1 MEASGVR
8 QRSPA
13 RGERSGA
20 GRGPFRLAARAEKRA
35 VEGVRGGQRWCAR
48 RASIKQRAESW
59 GALAG
64 GACGR
69 AWYSLPAGAMGRY
82 TGQTCRLS
90 FMLVLTAGFFV
101 AELVSGYV
109 GNSIALVSD
118 SFSML
123 SDLIALCV
131 GLATGRISR
140 RRRRSPR
147 ASFGYGRAEV
157 VGALSNAVFL
167 AALYFTILM
176 EALQRLARPEAISDA
191 PLILVVGALGLAVNV
206 VGLLVFQNWAACCP
220 ACCRPA
226 PAPASPPSHDD
237 ESPPDGPDS
246 SSALEGP
253 SGRPPQRGQEG
264 AAEASSEDQAGDP
277 INTPKQP
284 EEEVIKKK
292 EKKSEALNIRGVL
305 LHVMGDALG
314 SVVVVVA
321 ASIFY
326 VLPLDE
332 NTPCNWQCYI
342 DPSLTVIMVIIILSS
357 AFPLIK
363 ETAIILLQ
371 MVPKGVNMQI
381 LANKLSDVPGVS
393 SIHEVHVWELVSG
406 KNIATLHVKCHTSS
420 DYQEASYRMR
430 EVFHEAGVHSVTIQP
445 EYTDH
450 KSPEI
455 LCSAP
460 CISKACDPQLC
471 CSQQEATLVQVG
483 NGYKEKNGSIT
494 PSLKKA
500 YKNSV
505 EIPIEPIWAEDV
517 VKKDKSKKDTLNET
531 GNSRPYIHSTRF

>member
-1 MEASGVR
+1 
-8 QRSPA
+8 
-13 RGERSGA
+13 
-20 GRGPFRLAARAEKRA
+20 
-35 VEGVRGGQRWCAR
+35 
-48 RASIKQRAESW
+48 
-59 GALAG
+59 
-64 GACGR
+64 
-69 AWYSLPAGAMGRY
+69 MGRY
-82 TGQTCRLS
+82 TGKTCRLS
-90 FMLVLTAGFFV
+90 VMLVLTGAFFV

-147 ASFGYGRAEV
+147 ASFGYERAEV

-167 AALYFTILM
+167 AALYFAILV
-176 EALQRLARPEAISDA
+176 EALQRLARPEPISDA
-191 PLILVVGALGLAVNV
+191 ALILVVGALGLGVNV
-206 VGLLVFQNWAACCP
+206 LGLLVFQNWAACCP
-220 ACCRPA
+220 PCCCPPRRKD
-226 PAPASPPSHDD
+226 SPPSRED
-237 ESPPDGPDS
+237 EHPHGGP
-246 SSALEGP
+246 AFAAPEGAP
-253 SGRPPQRGQEG
+253 GGSNRHGQG
-264 AAEASSEDQAGDP
+264 AAEAWSVDQAGDS
-277 INTPKQP
+277 INTQKKV

-292 EKKSEALNIRGVL
+292 QKKSEALNIRGVL

-314 SVVVVVA
+314 SVIVVVA

-332 NTPCNWQCYI
+332 QTPCNWQCYI
-342 DPSLTVIMVIIILSS
+342 DPSLTIIMVIIILTS

-363 ETAIILLQ
+363 ETAVILLQ
-371 MVPKGVNMQI
+371 MVPKNVNMQI
-381 LANKLSDVPGVS
+381 LANKLSEVPGVN

-406 KNIATLHVKCHTSS
+406 KNIATLHVKCHTTS

-460 CISKACDPQLC
+460 CISKTCDPQLC
-471 CSQQEATLVQVG
+471 CSQQEATFVQVG
-483 NGYKEKNGSIT
+483 NGYNDKNGSIT

-500 YKNSV
+500 YKKDSV
-505 EIPIEPIWAEDV
+505 EIPVEPMWAEDV
-517 VKKDKSKKDTLNET
+517 VKKDKYKKNTSNET
-531 GNSRPYIHSTRF
+531 GNSRPYVCSTRF